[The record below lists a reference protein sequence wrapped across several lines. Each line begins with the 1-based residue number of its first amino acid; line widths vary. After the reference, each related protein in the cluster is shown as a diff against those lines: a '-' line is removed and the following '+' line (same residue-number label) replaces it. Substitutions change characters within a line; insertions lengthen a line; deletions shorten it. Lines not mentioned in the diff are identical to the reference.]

1 VIGGIYVGDITH
13 YFVVVHSRSIKLEE
27 SSSSGGGRGQERAIG
42 GFSVCK
48 NFNPV
53 NKTRGVW
60 TLGKKGPLTAP
71 LILFDILLASY
82 KLLYMRLGFP

>member
-1 VIGGIYVGDITH
+1 VGQGGD
-13 YFVVVHSRSIKLEE
+13 
-27 SSSSGGGRGQERAIG
+27 GQERAIDG
-42 GFSVCK
+42 TSVRK

-53 NKTRGVW
+53 NKTGGVW

-82 KLLYMRLGFP
+82 ELP

>member
-1 VIGGIYVGDITH
+1 LLAIFQVNKTRVIL
-13 YFVVVHSRSIKLEE
+13 FP
-27 SSSSGGGRGQERAIG
+27 SSGAGGGDGQERAIDG
-42 GFSVCK
+42 TSVRK

-53 NKTRGVW
+53 NKTGGVW

-82 KLLYMRLGFP
+82 ELP